1 MSIIKPAALRP
12 GNTIGIVAPASN
24 IKPDLLDEGCREL
37 ERLGFK
43 THYRPDI
50 ATSYRYLSGTRTR
63 RLEEFLE
70 MLKSRD
76 IDAIFCARGG
86 YGSGQLIPDIDP
98 DLIRSNPKIICGS
111 SDITM
116 LLNWIARAG
125 VVSFHGP
132 MVATAIR
139 QGTAGYDR
147 DILVNM
153 LQGKQSVRFPTNST
167 KVLRKGRAE
176 GRLIGGCL
184 SVVMAAIGTKNEIDT
199 HDSIL
204 ILEDADEKP
213 YRIDRM
219 ITQLKQAG
227 KFETVR
233 GVVFGEMLNC
243 VQHANQG
250 YTLEEV
256 ITDLMSDF
264 GFPILYGFATGHT
277 SRPSVIVPFGV
288 RARLDLA
295 SSAPLF
301 ELLEP
306 AVV

>member
-1 MSIIKPAALRP
+1 MNLIKPAALRP
-12 GNTIGIVAPASN
+12 GSTIGIVAPASN
-24 IKPDLLDEGCREL
+24 IKEDLLDQGCREL
-37 ERLGFK
+37 ESLGFK
-43 THYRPDI
+43 TRYRPDI
-50 ATSYRYLSGTRTR
+50 TTSYRYFSGTRQR
-63 RLEEFLE
+63 RLEELVE
-70 MLKSRD
+70 MLESPD

-98 DLIRSNPKIICGS
+98 ALIRKNPKIICGS

-116 LLNWIARAG
+116 LLNWVNRAG

-147 DILVNM
+147 RLLVDL
-153 LQGKQSVRFPTNST
+153 LQGKQRVRFPTDST
-167 KVLRKGRAE
+167 EILRAGRAE
-176 GRLIGGCL
+176 GRLTGGCL
-184 SVVMAAIGTKNEIDT
+184 SVVVATLGTKNEIDT
-199 HDSIL
+199 RDSIL
-204 ILEDADEKP
+204 ILEDQDEKP

-227 KFETVR
+227 KFEEVR

-243 VQHANQG
+243 LQHANQG

-256 ITDLMSDF
+256 VTDLLSDF
-264 GFPILYGFATGHT
+264 TFPILYGFATGHT
-277 SRPSVIVPFGV
+277 SRPNVIVPFGV
-288 RARLDLA
+288 RARLDLT
-295 SSAPLF
+295 SNAPLL

-306 AVV
+306 AVI